1 MALLGPWREWRRHAR
16 RVYVVCMVASAS
28 GSSLTRHLAIET
40 PENVRLEHEVAGL
53 GSRAAAAVI
62 DQTLIGVLFLA
73 LAILRGVTGVGGS
86 WTGALAILAMFGLW
100 YGYFIFFEALRDGQ
114 TPGKRMM
121 GIRVVMVTGHPVSPG
136 AAVIRNLLRTADF
149 LPPPYLLGAIL
160 VALHPRARRLGDLAG
175 GTVVVRDH
183 PQLVARPQ
191 AAPVITHSPSPA
203 LATPRLTDA
212 DFQLLGATLAR
223 LPDLAPDASQRLLS
237 ALGMRLGRA
246 LAEVDPSLDLA
257 TKLAT
262 LHQDEIA
269 RRETGRGLG
278 SQWMLLEVRQ
288 RERWDEFALLSER
301 ARRHGLDS
309 FAAAELPAFAAR
321 YREIAADLARLRTYG
336 APTDTVA
343 RVERLVAA
351 GHNALYRSDRGGF
364 RRLWRVLAVESP
376 AAVAGARWYVLAGF
390 LAFMIPGT
398 IGYRMIRD
406 QPERAEEVL
415 PAVML
420 ERAAAGAARA
430 AAGDRYVSVA
440 ISGRPFTASW
450 IITNNVRI
458 AFFCFAGGIFA
469 GIGALVLLAFNG
481 LLLGA
486 GAGHFAN
493 VGLFAYLGE
502 FVLSH
507 GVLELTAIW
516 IAGGAGFMLGY
527 TLIVPG
533 RLSRADALAAAGRRA
548 VRMLA
553 FAVVCLVVAGVIE
566 GFVSTSGAGWAG
578 RFAAS
583 GITLTFLAVYL
594 GMGTRY
600 AKGYAAGG
608 D

>member
-1 MALLGPWREWRRHAR
+1 M
-16 RVYVVCMVASAS
+16 SAS
-28 GSSLTRHLAIET
+28 TSRPSLTQHLAIET
-40 PENVRLEHEVAGL
+40 PEHVRLDHEIAGL

-62 DQTLIGVLFLA
+62 DQAIIGVMILA
-73 LAILRGVTGVGGS
+73 LVILRGVSGMGGN
-86 WTGALAILAMFGLW
+86 WTGALAVLAIFGVW
-100 YGYFIFFEALRDGQ
+100 YGFFTFFEALRDGQ
-114 TPGKRMM
+114 TPGKRML
-121 GIRVVMVTGHPVSPG
+121 GIRVVMETGHPVSVG

-160 VALHPRARRLGDLAG
+160 VAVHPRARRLGDLVA
-175 GTVVVRDH
+175 GTVVVRDQ
-183 PQLVARPQ
+183 PQLALRPPPASAAARGTVSAL
-191 AAPVITHSPSPA
+191 AAP
-203 LATPRLTDA
+203 RLSDA

-223 LPDLAPDASQRLLS
+223 LSDLAPEARQRLLT
-237 ALGMRLGRA
+237 AMATRVGGP
-246 LAEVDPSLDLA
+246 LAEMDAGSDLA
-257 TKLAT
+257 DRLET
-262 LHQDEIA
+262 LHRDETD
-269 RRETGRGLG
+269 RREAGRGLG
-278 SQWMLLEVRQ
+278 SQWMQLVSRQ
-288 RERWDEFALLSER
+288 RERWDEFAQLAER
-301 ARRHGLDS
+301 ARRDGLDRFS
-309 FAAAELPAFAAR
+309 AAELPEFAAR

-336 APTDTVA
+336 APTDTMA

-351 GHNALYRSDRGGF
+351 GHNSLYRSDRGGF
-364 RRLWRVLAVESP
+364 GRLWRVLAIESP
-376 AAVAGARWYVLAGF
+376 AAVLRARWYVLAGF

-398 IGYRMIRD
+398 IGYRMLRD

-420 ERAAAGAARA
+420 ERAAAGVQRA
-430 AAGDRYVSVA
+430 EAGDRYVSVA
-440 ISGRPFTASW
+440 VSGRPFTASW

-469 GIGALVLLAFNG
+469 GVGALVLLGFNG
-481 LLLGA
+481 LQLGA
-486 GAGHFAN
+486 AAGHFAN

-516 IAGGAGFMLGY
+516 IAGGAGFMMGY

-533 RLSRADALAAAGRRA
+533 RLSRADALAVAGRRA
-548 VRMLA
+548 VRMLG

-583 GITLTFLAVYL
+583 GITLAFLAVYL
-594 GMGTRY
+594 GMGARY
-600 AKGYAAGG
+600 AVGR

>member
-1 MALLGPWREWRRHAR
+1 M
-16 RVYVVCMVASAS
+16 SAS
-28 GSSLTRHLAIET
+28 TSRPSLTRHLAIET
-40 PENVRLEHEVAGL
+40 PEHVRLDHEIAGL
-53 GSRAAAAVI
+53 GSRAAAALV
-62 DQTLIGVLFLA
+62 DQAIIAVMLLA
-73 LAILRGVTGVGGS
+73 LVILRGVSGMGVN
-86 WTGALAILAMFGLW
+86 WTGAVAVLAMFGIW
-100 YGYFIFFEALRDGQ
+100 YGYFTFFEALRDGQ
-114 TPGKRMM
+114 TPGKRML
-121 GIRVVMVTGHPVSPG
+121 GIRVVMETGHPISVG

-160 VALHPRARRLGDLAG
+160 VAVHPRARRLGDLVA
-175 GTVVVRDH
+175 GTVVVRDQ
-183 PQLVARPQ
+183 PQMAPRPEP
-191 AAPVITHSPSPA
+191 ASTAVRSAIPS
-203 LATPRLTDA
+203 LATPRLSDA
-212 DFQLLGATLAR
+212 DFQLLGATLTR
-223 LPDLAPDASQRLLS
+223 LPDLAPEARRRLLTAMAS
-237 ALGMRLGRA
+237 RVSGP
-246 LAEVDPSLDLA
+246 LAEIDAGDDLA
-257 TKLAT
+257 VRLET
-262 LHQDEIA
+262 LHHDETD
-269 RRETGRGLG
+269 RRESGRGLG
-278 SQWMLLEVRQ
+278 SQWMQLVTRQ
-288 RERWDEFALLSER
+288 RQRWDEFAQLAER
-301 ARRHGLDS
+301 ARRDGLDRFS
-309 FAAAELPAFAAR
+309 AAELPEFAAR

-336 APTDTVA
+336 APADTIA

-351 GHNALYRSDRGGF
+351 GHNSLYRSDRGGF
-364 RRLWRVLAVESP
+364 RRLWRVLAIESP
-376 AAVAGARWYVLAGF
+376 AAVVSARWYVLAGF

-398 IGYRMIRD
+398 IGYRMLRD

-415 PAVML
+415 SAVML
-420 ERAAAGAARA
+420 ERAAAGVERA
-430 AAGDRYVSVA
+430 EAGDRYVSVA

-469 GIGALVLLAFNG
+469 GVGALVLLGFNG
-481 LLLGA
+481 LQLGA
-486 GAGHFAN
+486 AAGHFAN

-533 RLSRADALAAAGRRA
+533 RFSRADALAVAGRRA
-548 VRMLA
+548 VRMLG

-583 GITLTFLAVYL
+583 GITLAFLAVYL

-600 AKGYAAGG
+600 AVGS

>member
-1 MALLGPWREWRRHAR
+1 MARVAHAEWRSPAR
-16 RVYVVCMVASAS
+16 LPYVVTMSAS
-28 GSSLTRHLAIET
+28 TSRPSLTQHLAIET
-40 PENVRLEHEVAGL
+40 PEHVRLDHEIAGL
-53 GSRAAAAVI
+53 GSRAAAAVV
-62 DQTLIGVLFLA
+62 DQAIIGVMILA
-73 LAILRGVTGVGGS
+73 LVILGGVSGIGAE
-86 WTGALAILAMFGLW
+86 WTGALGILATFGIW
-100 YGYFIFFEALRDGQ
+100 YGYFTFFEALRDGQ
-114 TPGKRMM
+114 TPGKRML
-121 GIRVVMVTGHPVSPG
+121 GIRVVMETGHPISLG

-160 VALHPRARRLGDLAG
+160 VAVHPRARRLGDLVA
-175 GTVVVRDH
+175 GTVVVRDQ
-183 PQLVARPQ
+183 PQLVLRPPP
-191 AAPVITHSPSPA
+191 ASGGPRPTVSA
-203 LATPRLTDA
+203 LATPRLGDA

-223 LPDLAPDASQRLLS
+223 LPELAPDARQRLLT
-237 ALGMRLGRA
+237 AMATRLGGA
-246 LAEVDPSLDLA
+246 LADLDAGDDLA
-257 TKLAT
+257 AGLET
-262 LHQDEIA
+262 LLHDETD
-269 RRETGRGLG
+269 RREAGHGLG
-278 SQWMLLEVRQ
+278 SQWMQLVSRQ
-288 RERWDEFALLSER
+288 RDRWDEFARIAEQ
-301 ARRHGLDS
+301 ARRDGLDHFS
-309 FAAAELPAFAAR
+309 AAELPEFAAR
-321 YREIAADLARLRTYG
+321 YREVAADLARLRTYG
-336 APTDTVA
+336 APADTIA

-351 GHNALYRSDRGGF
+351 GHNSLYRSETGGF
-364 RRLWRVLAVESP
+364 RRLWHLLAIESP
-376 AAVAGARWYVLAGF
+376 AAVLTARWYVVAGF

-398 IGYRMIRD
+398 IGYRMLRD

-420 ERAAAGAARA
+420 ERAAAGVERA

-469 GIGALVLLAFNG
+469 GVGALVLLGFNG
-481 LLLGA
+481 LQLGA
-486 GAGHFAN
+486 AAGHFAN
-493 VGLFAYLGE
+493 AGLFAYLGE

-533 RLSRADALAAAGRRA
+533 RLSRADALAVAGRGA
-548 VRMLA
+548 VRMLG

-583 GITLTFLAVYL
+583 GITLAFLAVYL
-594 GMGTRY
+594 GMGARY
-600 AKGYAAGG
+600 AVGR